1 VNGELKRLIADCP
14 PGIVAIVE
22 RGGAPAPDGSDDV
35 RVRPSSRFS
44 PHCSCDS
51 VLIFVVQGG
60 GASEAA
66 FRLAKFLY
74 ESGDYVTSAAILK
87 EYLKS
92 GGGDT
97 LGALWGKFAADIMA
111 GSWDDANQV
120 RVDLGVAMDRSS
132 SPKHVTQQQRAWA
145 LHWSLFV
152 CFHKSG
158 GLDSLLEF
166 FLQDPCVDGGCGG

>member
-1 VNGELKRLIADCP
+1 MHRLAMAAMRFVYTVSSLSCS
-14 PGIVAIVE
+14 A
-22 RGGAPAPDGSDDV
+22 APTHLPCCV
-35 RVRPSSRFS
+35 FQ
-44 PHCSCDS
+44 
-51 VLIFVVQGG
+51 QGG
-60 GASEAA
+60 GSSEST

-87 EYLKS
+87 EYLKC

-111 GSWDDANQV
+111 GSWDDANQA
-120 RVDLGVAMDRSS
+120 RMDLGVAMDRSS

-158 GLDSLLEF
+158 GLDHLLEF
-166 FLQDPCVDGGCGG
+166 FLQDSCVFAWPVFVFDVVHARGAAVTGTVK